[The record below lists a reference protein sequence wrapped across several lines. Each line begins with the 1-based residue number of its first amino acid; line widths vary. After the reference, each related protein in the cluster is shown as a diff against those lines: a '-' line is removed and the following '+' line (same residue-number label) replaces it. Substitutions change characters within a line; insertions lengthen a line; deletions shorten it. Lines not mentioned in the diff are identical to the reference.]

1 MHGAAWQSSLKP
13 NPMILPASQA
23 ATLALLVISLIC
35 WGSWANTLKMAGRW
49 RFELFYYDF
58 AIGFAL
64 LAVVAAFTAGSL
76 NSNELTFQENF
87 LITGYRNIAFI
98 VAAGIIFNL
107 GNMLL
112 GATLSVAGMTL
123 AFTFTFAAALVVS
136 TSWNLIFEVPSGMLL
151 SLGGAAL
158 LLAAALVAVFT
169 YNRHADAREAAKR
182 AALEADTHPKSS
194 RRASRGT
201 GIAQAVTL
209 SVLGGIALG
218 LFRVP
223 LESALQ
229 GDNGVA
235 PYGAALLFA
244 GGIFGSTLIFGPFF
258 FNFPVSGGPIGL
270 RNYFTGTRKQHLLGV
285 LGGILAATGF
295 LTGLLALTA
304 PPFLRTPAVASYALS
319 QGGPA
324 LAVLWGLFAWREF
337 KGAAE
342 RTRLLFL
349 VMWIIFAAGI
359 GLLAV
364 ARRQG

>member
-1 MHGAAWQSSLKP
+1 
-13 NPMILPASQA
+13 MILPASQA

-49 RFELFYYDF
+49 RFELYYYDF

-136 TSWNLIFEVPSGMLL
+136 TAWNLIFEVPSGMLL
-151 SLGGAAL
+151 SLGGVAL
-158 LLAAALVAVFT
+158 LLAAVLLAVFT

-182 AALEADTHPKSS
+182 AALEAGDPHPKSS

-209 SVLGGIALG
+209 GVLGGIALG

-295 LTGLLALTA
+295 LTGLLALVA
-304 PPFLRTPAVASYALS
+304 PPILRTPAMASFLLS

-337 KGAAE
+337 RGAAE

-349 VMWIIFAAGI
+349 FMWIIFAAGI